1 MLLVGKELQK
11 TNQDAFRVEK
21 VVKKIGNNRLNGM
34 AILVLL
40 TVGVTKM
47 IYDKWANIFQD
58 QNLQEEQWK
67 VN

>member
-21 VVKKIGNNRLNGM
+21 VIKKIGTNRLNQM

-47 IYDKWANIFQD
+47 I
-58 QNLQEEQWK
+58 
-67 VN
+67 

>member
-21 VVKKIGNNRLNGM
+21 VIKKIGNNRLNGM

-47 IYDKWANIFQD
+47 IYDK
-58 QNLQEEQWK
+58 
-67 VN
+67 